1 MNKKELK
8 ATLELGHSIVDKLE
22 SEVNKMKDIIAEP
35 VEKDELIRTEQDLR
49 KDIGRLDRQIDWVK
63 EDVEELNRN
72 IEVLNKHRDG
82 VRYSLAA
89 TAGVG
94 VFIFMLVGIM
104 SFFGA

>member
-35 VEKDELIRTEQDLR
+35 VEKDELLRTEQDLR

-63 EDVEELNRN
+63 EDVEEMNRN
-72 IEVLNKHRDG
+72 IRVLNEHRDA
-82 VRYSLAA
+82 VRYSL
-89 TAGVG
+89 TVIAGIVVFTLVIIG
-94 VFIFMLVGIM
+94 VASLM
-104 SFFGA
+104 GA